1 MGSRVPFEAVVL
13 CEDFFELFQARG
25 HFLWLVTQK
34 LIQVLAY
41 SKAGKFFTHQS
52 QLRGRGFDSF
62 HSQMHGWCAWLRR
75 DIWIRVQMFQMV
87 EFVCK
92 RLNSCANKHNNNT
105 TSHHT

>member
-34 LIQVLAY
+34 LNHVSAY
-41 SKAGKFFTHQS
+41 SKASTFFTQS
-52 QLRGRGFDSF
+52 QLRRLVSLRN
-62 HSQMHGWCAWLRR
+62 AWLVRVVRR
-75 DIWIRVQMFQMV
+75 DSCGSLWIRVQTF

-92 RLNSCANKHNNNT
+92 RLNLCANKHNL
-105 TSHHT
+105 